1 MKKFIAIICLVCG
14 VFSLSAKER
23 QDSLILKIDKRN
35 QTLIGTS
42 DSKRTLRE
50 ELETAFQ
57 KKGID
62 LSDSLW
68 QTIRQAIKTEA
79 DGDSSLSVQIGNQ
92 KVRIAIHKTPLRGSV
107 TSGQSTVDSGQWAV
121 DSRQSTVDSGKSGKK
136 DEVRVGLDGV
146 HVKDGNEETHV
157 TWNGVYHREGNEVT
171 KVIWGKDSTKVKR
184 PELYSRKGLNF
195 YFGLNALTGVVPELA
210 TPYPGAAPYVPNF
223 TLNPTGSRYASIEI
237 ARFVTLSEGKKSA
250 FRLGYGLE
258 IDWYNF
264 MFDHNR
270 IATKGPNGVQ
280 FITISSSTGKEIAMS
295 KNKMSVSYLTLPIMP
310 HFSFDKKS
318 AVQMIA
324 LGGYVSYRLDTW
336 TKAVEEE
343 SGNLRKETS
352 NLYVNPFRYGLRAE
366 FALRHFPDLFFTY
379 DLSPIFEPGKGPE
392 MRGLAFGIRLL

>member
-1 MKKFIAIICLVCG
+1 MKKFIAIICLVVS

-35 QTLIGTS
+35 QTLIGGK
-42 DSKRTLRE
+42 DSKRTLKE
-50 ELETAFQ
+50 ELESAFE
-57 KKGID
+57 KKGLV

-68 QTIRQAIKTEA
+68 QNIRQAIKTDS
-79 DGDSSLSVQIGNQ
+79 DGDSSISVRIGNSSV
-92 KVRIAIHKTPLRGSV
+92 KIGIFKSPLRGAVKESSQSDLV
-107 TSGQSTVDSGQWAV
+107 KESGVRSPESWKNSG
-121 DSRQSTVDSGKSGKK
+121 RKE
-136 DEVRVGLDGV
+136 EVRVGLDGI
-146 HVKDGNEETHV
+146 HVNEGNEETHV
-157 TWNGVYHREGNEVT
+157 TWDGVYHREGNEVT
-171 KVIWGKDSTKVKR
+171 KVIWGKDSTKLKR
-184 PELYSRKGLNF
+184 PNLYSRKGLNF
-195 YFGLNALTGVVPELA
+195 YFGFNALTGGETEIAV
-210 TPYPGAAPYVPNF
+210 PYPGAPPYVPNF

-237 ARFVTLSEGKKSA
+237 ARFITLSEGKKSA

-264 MFDHNR
+264 MFDHNK

-280 FITISSSTGKEIAMS
+280 FTTYYAAPGKEIAMS

-310 HFSFDKKS
+310 HFAFDKKS

-324 LGGYVSYRLDTW
+324 IGGYVSYRLDTW
-336 TKAVEEE
+336 TKAIEEE

-366 FALRHFPDLFFTY
+366 FALRHFPDLFFSY
-379 DLSPIFEPGKGPE
+379 DLSPFFETGKGPE

>member
-1 MKKFIAIICLVCG
+1 MKKFIAIICLLVS
-14 VFSLSAKER
+14 VFSLSAKEK

-35 QTLIGTS
+35 QTLIGGK

-50 ELETAFQ
+50 ELESAFD
-57 KKGID
+57 KKGIV
-62 LSDSLW
+62 LTDSLW
-68 QTIRQAIKTEA
+68 QTIRQAIKTDS
-79 DGDSSLSVQIGNQ
+79 DGDSSISVRIGNSSV
-92 KVRIAIHKTPLRGSV
+92 KIAISKSPLRGSV
-107 TSGQSTVDSGQWAV
+107 GSGQSSVASSQWAV
-121 DSRQSTVDSGKSGKK
+121 DSRQSGRKE
-136 DEVRVGLDGV
+136 EVRVGLDGV

-157 TWNGVYHREGNEVT
+157 TWDGVYHSDGKEVT
-171 KVIWGKDSTKVKR
+171 KVIWGKDSTKNKR
-184 PELYSRKGLNF
+184 PNLYSRRGLGF
-195 YFGLNALTGVVPELA
+195 SLGLNALSGV
-210 TPYPGAAPYVPNF
+210 APASLPDF
-223 TLNPTGSRYASIEI
+223 TLDPIGSRYASLEI
-237 ARFVTLSEGKKSA
+237 SRFVTLSEGKKSA

-270 IATKGPNGVQ
+270 IATKGPNGVE
-280 FITISSSTGKEIAMS
+280 FTTITSSTGKEVAMS

-324 LGGYVSYRLDTW
+324 IGGYVSYRLDTW
-336 TKAVEEE
+336 TKAIEEE

-366 FALRHFPDLFFTY
+366 FALRHFPDLFFSY

>member
-1 MKKFIAIICLVCG
+1 MKKIIAIICLVCG
-14 VFSLSAKER
+14 VFSLSAKET
-23 QDSLILKIDKRN
+23 QDSLLLKIDKRN
-35 QTLIGTS
+35 QTLVGGN

-50 ELETAFQ
+50 ELEAAFD
-57 KKGID
+57 KKGIV
-62 LSDSLW
+62 LTDSLW
-68 QTIRQAIKTEA
+68 QSIRQAIKT
-79 DGDSSLSVQIGNQ
+79 DSDRDSSLSVQIGNQ
-92 KVRIAIHKTPLRGSV
+92 KVKIAINRSTVAGS
-107 TSGQSTVDSGQWAV
+107 QSTV
-121 DSRQSTVDSGKSGKK
+121 GKNQSGKK
-136 DEVRVGLDGV
+136 EEVRVGLDGV

-157 TWNGVYHREGNEVT
+157 TWDGVYHREGNEVT

-195 YFGLNALTGVVPELA
+195 YLGLNALTGIVPEIA

-237 ARFVTLSEGKKSA
+237 ARFVTLSEGKRSA

-270 IATKGPNGVQ
+270 IISKGSNGVQ
-280 FITISSSTGKEIAMS
+280 FNSISSSTGKEVALS

-310 HFSFDKKS
+310 HFAFDKKS

-324 LGGYVSYRLDTW
+324 IGGYVSYRLDTW

-366 FALRHFPDLFFTY
+366 FALRHFPDLFFSY

>member
-1 MKKFIAIICLVCG
+1 MKKIIAIICLVCS

-35 QTLIGTS
+35 QTLIGGK
-42 DSKRTLRE
+42 DSKRTLKE
-50 ELETAFQ
+50 ELESAFE
-57 KKGID
+57 KKGIV
-62 LSDSLW
+62 LMDSLW
-68 QTIRQAIKTEA
+68 QNIRQAIKTDS
-79 DGDSSLSVQIGNQ
+79 DGDSSISVRIGNSSV
-92 KVRIAIHKTPLRGSV
+92 KIGIFKSPLRGSV
-107 TSGQSTVDSGQWAV
+107 
-121 DSRQSTVDSGKSGKK
+121 DSRQSLVASRELLVASQSADRKE
-136 DEVRVGLDGV
+136 EVHVGLDGI
-146 HVKDGNEETHV
+146 HVKEGNEETHV
-157 TWNGVYHREGNEVT
+157 TWDGVYHREGNEVT
-171 KVIWGKDSTKVKR
+171 KVIWGKDSTKLKR
-184 PELYSRKGLNF
+184 PNLYSRKGLNF
-195 YFGLNALTGVVPELA
+195 YFGLNALTGGENEVAV
-210 TPYPGAAPYVPNF
+210 PYPGAPPYVPNF

-237 ARFVTLSEGKKSA
+237 ARFLTLSEGKKNA

-280 FITISSSTGKEIAMS
+280 FATAYSAPGKEIALS

-310 HFSFDKKS
+310 HFAFDKKS

-324 LGGYVSYRLDTW
+324 IGGYVSYRIDTW
-336 TKAVEEE
+336 TKAIEEE

-352 NLYVNPFRYGLRAE
+352 SLYINPFRYGLRAE
-366 FALRHFPDLFFTY
+366 FALRHFPDLFFSY

>member
-1 MKKFIAIICLVCG
+1 MKKIIAIICLVCG
-14 VFSLSAKER
+14 VFSLSAKET
-23 QDSLILKIDKRN
+23 QDSLLLKIDKRN
-35 QTLIGTS
+35 QTLVGGN

-50 ELETAFQ
+50 ELEAAFD
-57 KKGID
+57 KKGIV
-62 LSDSLW
+62 LTDSLW
-68 QTIRQAIKTEA
+68 QSIRQAIKT
-79 DGDSSLSVQIGNQ
+79 DSDRDSSLSVQIGNQ
-92 KVRIAIHKTPLRGSV
+92 KVKIAINRSTVAGS
-107 TSGQSTVDSGQWAV
+107 QSTV
-121 DSRQSTVDSGKSGKK
+121 GKNQSGKK
-136 DEVRVGLDGV
+136 EEVRVGLDGV

-157 TWNGVYHREGNEVT
+157 TWDGVYHREGKEVT

-195 YFGLNALTGVVPELA
+195 YLGLNALTGIVPEIA

-270 IATKGPNGVQ
+270 IISKGSNGVQ
-280 FITISSSTGKEIAMS
+280 FTSISSSTGKEVALS

-310 HFSFDKKS
+310 HFAFDKKS

-324 LGGYVSYRLDTW
+324 IGGYVSYRLDTW
-336 TKAVEEE
+336 TKAIEEE

-366 FALRHFPDLFFTY
+366 FALRHFPDLFFSY

>member
-1 MKKFIAIICLVCG
+1 MKKFIAIICLAVSTL
-14 VFSLSAKER
+14 SLYAKEG
-23 QDSLILKIDKRN
+23 QDSLLLKINKRD
-35 QTLIGTS
+35 QTLVGAKNS
-42 DSKRTLRE
+42 NHTLKE
-50 ELETAFQ
+50 ELEIAFN
-57 KKGID
+57 KKGLV

-68 QTIRQAIKTEA
+68 QNIRQAIKTDF
-79 DGDSSLSVQIGNQ
+79 DGDSSISVRIGNSSV
-92 KVRIAIHKTPLRGSV
+92 KIGILKSGEKYKSEISVKTKPGGVRIAS
-107 TSGQSTVDSGQWAV
+107 
-121 DSRQSTVDSGKSGKK
+121 SGKE
-136 DEVRVGLDGV
+136 EVRVGLDGI
-146 HVKDGNEETHV
+146 HVNEGNEETHV
-157 TWNGVYHREGNEVT
+157 TWDGVYHREGNEVT
-171 KVIWGKDSTKVKR
+171 KVIWGKDSTKLKR
-184 PELYSRKGLNF
+184 PNLYSRKGLNF
-195 YFGLNALTGVVPELA
+195 YFGFNALTGGETEIAV
-210 TPYPGAAPYVPNF
+210 PYPGAPPYVPNF

-237 ARFVTLSEGKKSA
+237 ARFITLSEGKKSA

-280 FITISSSTGKEIAMS
+280 FTTYYAAPGKEIAMS

-310 HFSFDKKS
+310 HFAFDKKS

-324 LGGYVSYRLDTW
+324 IGGYVSYRLDTW

-366 FALRHFPDLFFTY
+366 FALRHFPDLFFSY
-379 DLSPIFEPGKGPE
+379 DLSPFFETGKGPE

>member
-1 MKKFIAIICLVCG
+1 MKKFIAIICLVVS

-35 QTLIGTS
+35 QTLIGGK
-42 DSKRTLRE
+42 DSKRTLKE
-50 ELETAFQ
+50 ELEIAFE
-57 KKGID
+57 KKGIV
-62 LSDSLW
+62 LTDSLW
-68 QTIRQAIKTEA
+68 QNIRQAIKTDS
-79 DGDSSLSVQIGNQ
+79 DGDSSISVRIGNSSV
-92 KVRIAIHKTPLRGSV
+92 KIGIFKSPLRGAVKESSQSDLV
-107 TSGQSTVDSGQWAV
+107 KESGVRSPESWKNSG
-121 DSRQSTVDSGKSGKK
+121 RKE
-136 DEVRVGLDGV
+136 EVRVGLDGI
-146 HVKDGNEETHV
+146 HVNEGNEETHV
-157 TWNGVYHREGNEVT
+157 TWDGVYHREGNEVT
-171 KVIWGKDSTKVKR
+171 KVIWGKDSTKLKR
-184 PELYSRKGLNF
+184 PNLYSRKGLNF
-195 YFGLNALTGVVPELA
+195 YFGFNALAGGETEIAV
-210 TPYPGAAPYVPNF
+210 PYPGAPPYVPNF

-237 ARFVTLSEGKKSA
+237 ARFITLSEGKKSA

-264 MFDHNR
+264 MFDHNK

-280 FITISSSTGKEIAMS
+280 FTTFYAAPGKEIAMS

-310 HFSFDKKS
+310 HFAFDKKS

-324 LGGYVSYRLDTW
+324 IGGYVSYRLDTW

-366 FALRHFPDLFFTY
+366 FALRHFPDLFFSY
-379 DLSPIFEPGKGPE
+379 DLSPFFETGKGPE